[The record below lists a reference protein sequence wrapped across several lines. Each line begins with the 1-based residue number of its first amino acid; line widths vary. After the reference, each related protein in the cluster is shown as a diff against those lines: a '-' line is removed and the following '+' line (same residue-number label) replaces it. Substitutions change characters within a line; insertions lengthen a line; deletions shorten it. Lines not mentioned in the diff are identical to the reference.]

1 MEFLEFK
8 ELYNKLSNRYIQ
20 ICKYL
25 DLDAINKKLDK
36 LKSITLN
43 EDFWL
48 NKNEATAT
56 LKAISLESTS
66 WYDPSNNVTCTSI
79 TG

>member
-66 WYDPSNNVTCTSI
+66 RRGSRLRASAATL
-79 TG
+79 